1 MDGNIGKKQKDGIG
15 SGEASDRVSSGRA
28 REEEWLWRRR
38 ARRELETGEI
48 GWVRG
53 VVRGV
58 PGSAEGGGDGGHQGR
73 ARVIINV
80 EYLNIV
86 YQHCRVPKRYV

>member
-1 MDGNIGKKQKDGIG
+1 MDSNIGKKQKDGMG
-15 SGEASDRVSSGRA
+15 SGEAADRVHSGRA

-48 GWVRG
+48 GWARG
-53 VVRGV
+53 GRL
-58 PGSAEGGGDGGHQGR
+58 GSAGISGRGNDGGHQGR
-73 ARVIINV
+73 ARGISNV

-86 YQHCRVPKRYV
+86 YQYRRVPKRCV